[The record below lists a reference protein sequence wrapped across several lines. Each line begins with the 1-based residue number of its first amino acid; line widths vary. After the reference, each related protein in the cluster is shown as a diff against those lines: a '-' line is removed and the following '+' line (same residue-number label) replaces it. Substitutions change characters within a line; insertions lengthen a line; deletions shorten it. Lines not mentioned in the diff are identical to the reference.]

1 MNRPSPSVK
10 RGETKWSKTV
20 APDHWCLLDLHEK
33 DVLFFMTVRGHVVR
47 EARLVPL
54 DELDE
59 VKLKLCEQVFVT
71 EKLTQSE
78 SCA

>member
-1 MNRPSPSVK
+1 
-10 RGETKWSKTV
+10 
-20 APDHWCLLDLHEK
+20 
-33 DVLFFMTVRGHVVR
+33 MTVRGHVVR

-78 SCA
+78 SAPT

>member
-1 MNRPSPSVK
+1 M
-10 RGETKWSKTV
+10 
-20 APDHWCLLDLHEK
+20 
-33 DVLFFMTVRGHVVR
+33 
-47 EARLVPL
+47 PL

-78 SCA
+78 SAPNLSAVSDKGIRPQFLSLKINKRMH